1 MSIFSS
7 IGNALGGVYNT
18 VKSAVSSVGNYLSSA
33 FQGTNASKQTASV
46 YDAVNNLISGSS
58 QAQKGALDFNNSSNK
73 ALQATQPLANYGA
86 PLTPTGQV
94 GGTTY
99 YNGYTPTYT
108 AGGYTPVPSSYYGG
122 GSSSGG
128 SGVSFAPAPM
138 TPVPT
143 SYSAG
148 SRPSTNTASYSTNS
162 STGFLTSK
170 SSLAPSAPSNLSI
183 GANQLGAGTPS
194 VITPSSPSGT
204 NYAGNVLAGNVA
216 VGGDPTTG
224 MMPVTSTGTPATKE
238 KTFEEQLKE
247 RIASYRTPEN
257 QAELYRRSVQEA
269 GLMQARQNI
278 QNTQN
283 QINAITTK
291 MNTDLLQLR
300 GTAAKEGVVEAVYG
314 GQQAQVTREAT
325 IKLLPL
331 QAQLAVDQGNLELAQ
346 ENTNTLF
353 KIYSEDAKNSVDFYN
368 KNVDAVW
375 ELMTEKEKEKAKDIL
390 WQKNRNAE
398 VVDQQAQRFS
408 SIANEFLKA
417 GNMAAYRA
425 ATSIQLPSNMQS
437 PTFAQDLEKAVSAF
451 DRVVSQY
458 GGSIGATARA
468 TDAQQ
473 LENARLTGE
482 KLKAEIASNQPVT
495 GEYASVINGAAGLVA
510 STKKN
515 TVKTNIANALANQDY
530 GTAYAEIANAV
541 SDGITGTNKTK
552 FDDAR
557 TDINV
562 MLGMKQAIQNYAAAG
577 GDTNLLKGTEEQ
589 IKRKLGIDS
598 GKASVLATQLWRE
611 FQTYRSN
618 MTGAAFTPEESRDY
632 ASVNPTLGKSLN
644 LNLNV
649 IDGAVNQLLNRVT
662 STINARVP
670 GAQGI
675 YEKATG
681 SSSSSDMVRVQLPD
695 GRIGTIPK
703 ANLDAALK
711 AGAKQI

>member
-1 MSIFSS
+1 MNIFST
-7 IGNALGGVYNT
+7 IGSAIGGVYNT
-18 VKSAVSSVGNYLSSA
+18 VKSAVSSAASA
-33 FQGTNASKQTASV
+33 IGSFLNSGGGAGQTASV
-46 YDAVNNLISGSS
+46 YNAASWMTDPKNQAPVPASLKS
-58 QAQKGALDFNNSSNK
+58 QGQTVA
-73 ALQATQPLANYGA
+73 ANYGA
-86 PLTPTGQV
+86 APTPTSIHNGVAYYNGNTPTVSNIYFPQ
-94 GGTTY
+94 GGTTSIPS
-99 YNGYTPTYT
+99 G
-108 AGGYTPVPSSYYGG
+108 GGYST
-122 GSSSGG
+122 GS
-128 SGVSFAPAPM
+128 PAQNM
-138 TPVPT
+138 TPVPR
-143 SYSAG
+143 SLAAG
-148 SRPSTNTASYSTNS
+148 SKPSTNTASYSTNPT
-162 STGFLTSK
+162 TGFLSST
-170 SSLAPSAPSNLSI
+170 SLAPSAPSNLSI

-300 GTAAKEGVVEAVYG
+300 GTAAKEGVTEAVYG

-331 QAQLAVDQGNLELAQ
+331 QAQLAVDQGNLEMAQ

-375 ELMTEKEKEKAKDIL
+375 ELLSEKEKQKAQDIL

-398 VVDQQAQRFS
+398 VVDQQATRFS
-408 SIANEFLKA
+408 TIANEFLKA

-437 PTFAQDLEKAVSAF
+437 PTFAQDLQKAISAF
-451 DRVVSQY
+451 ENVVSQY
-458 GGSIGATARA
+458 GGSIGAVARA

-473 LENARLTGE
+473 LENARLQGE
-482 KLKAEIASNQPVT
+482 KLKVEIAANQPVT

-510 STKKN
+510 STKKS
-515 TVKTNIANALANQDY
+515 TVKMNIANAIANNDFS
-530 GTAYAEIANAV
+530 TAYAEIANAV
-541 SDGITGTNKTK
+541 SDGLTGTNKTK

-562 MLGMKQAIQNYAAAG
+562 MLGMKKAITDYAAQG
-577 GDTNLLKGTEEQ
+577 GDMNILKGTEEE

-649 IDGAVNQLLNRVT
+649 IDAAVNQLSNRVT

-675 YEKATG
+675 YEKVNG
-681 SSSSSDMVRVQLPD
+681 LSSSGDVVKVQLPD
-695 GRIGTIPK
+695 GRTGTIPK
-703 ANLDAALK
+703 ENLDAALK